1 MKVIKLIKYY
11 PIIVNLY
18 ILVTMGLYIFNIYY
32 PFGFYC
38 YTFLGQSFYL
48 NVLILLLSIKF
59 RFCIWHRLLIY
70 NMSFCLLL
78 ETIHN
83 YGINISN
90 HIYIVVLST
99 IITIFMAIILFIKHG
114 TFNKKKTNNSL
125 QVFNKAN

>member
-1 MKVIKLIKYY
+1 MIVRLIKYY
-11 PIIVNLY
+11 PVLLNIY
-18 ILVTMGLYIFNIYY
+18 ILLSICIYNSGLRFNISDYS
-32 PFGFYC
+32 
-38 YTFLGQSFYL
+38 YTFIGQSFYL

-59 RFCIWHRLLIY
+59 RFCVWHRLLIY